1 MVQTPDF
8 TMQPVKE
15 KELKSIQAKKNKR
28 PIDRL
33 HEERAVFGKG
43 NKIRNSMRPDSETP
57 FVPTNPFGFE
67 WPADTSRTQTSSS
80 SRGYRR
86 LDREDHLSI
95 QEFADVLD
103 TRLDKL
109 ECESF
114 ETSTHGEV
122 DGGVS
127 VITTESSGDSTKQSG
142 SEGNDSQ
149 YSHYSREDKAR
160 QVDSSGEDGG
170 DTSEVMDQTHCA
182 VESDPH
188 TLVMDHHH
196 DSEDSSLGLQND
208 SVNLEEKGGQISN
221 ENDTTLI
228 YDLAAALNTQG
239 VQQGI
244 ANDERMKAAVARH
257 ITQEK
262 MDAYIARRVQEYGP
276 DVFSKVSSTGT
287 CPNGKSYDI
296 FVEAKLNKERLE
308 LYRVYDE
315 NEWDKPGFA
324 WTRILDTTKKNYYI
338 KSAAAIELEADKNLS
353 QPKAIARAK
362 NAQQTLKGVQTLYS
376 RLQKAKR
383 KNELAQHERALYN
396 ILNNFKRTHYP

>member
-1 MVQTPDF
+1 MQTPDY
-8 TMQPVKE
+8 TMQLAME

-28 PIDRL
+28 PINRL

-43 NKIRNSMRPDSETP
+43 NKILNFMCPDSETP
-57 FVPTNPFGFE
+57 FVPTNPFGFD
-67 WPADTSRTQTSSS
+67 WPVGTSRTQTSSS
-80 SRGYRR
+80 SRGNRR

-149 YSHYSREDKAR
+149 YSHYSREDMAR

-170 DTSEVMDQTHCA
+170 DTSDVMDQTHCA
-182 VESDPH
+182 VESDPQ

-244 ANDERMKAAVARH
+244 ANDERMKAAVARR

-262 MDAYIARRVQEYGP
+262 P
-276 DVFSKVSSTGT
+276 TCST
-287 CPNGKSYDI
+287 
-296 FVEAKLNKERLE
+296 RLVAPA
-308 LYRVYDE
+308 LV
-315 NEWDKPGFA
+315 
-324 WTRILDTTKKNYYI
+324 LMV
-338 KSAAAIELEADKNLS
+338 NLM
-353 QPKAIARAK
+353 I
-362 NAQQTLKGVQTLYS
+362 YC
-376 RLQKAKR
+376 
-383 KNELAQHERALYN
+383 
-396 ILNNFKRTHYP
+396 

>member
-1 MVQTPDF
+1 
-8 TMQPVKE
+8 
-15 KELKSIQAKKNKR
+15 
-28 PIDRL
+28 
-33 HEERAVFGKG
+33 
-43 NKIRNSMRPDSETP
+43 
-57 FVPTNPFGFE
+57 
-67 WPADTSRTQTSSS
+67 
-80 SRGYRR
+80 
-86 LDREDHLSI
+86 
-95 QEFADVLD
+95 
-103 TRLDKL
+103 
-109 ECESF
+109 
-114 ETSTHGEV
+114 
-122 DGGVS
+122 VS
-127 VITTESSGDSTKQSG
+127 VIIIKSSGDSTKQSG

-160 QVDSSGEDGG
+160 QVDSSGEDEG
-170 DTSEVMDQTHCA
+170 DTSKVTDQTHCA

-244 ANDERMKAAVARH
+244 ANDERMKAAVARR

-296 FVEAKLNKERLE
+296 FVEAKLNKDRLE

-383 KNELAQHERALYN
+383 KNELAQCERALYN
-396 ILNNFKRTHYP
+396 LLDNFKRTIILRCESLCLVVYSVNKKICLT